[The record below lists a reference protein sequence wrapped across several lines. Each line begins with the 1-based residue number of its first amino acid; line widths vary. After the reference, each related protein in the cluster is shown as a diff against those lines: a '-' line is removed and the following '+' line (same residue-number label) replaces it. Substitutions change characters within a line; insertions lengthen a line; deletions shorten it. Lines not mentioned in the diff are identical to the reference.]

1 MQRID
6 CLSTWLP
13 EASEALDSGHEC
25 TEQLHREL
33 ANAVHG
39 KVSSNADTVSHMQL
53 TEAIEALD
61 PDRESVS
68 SGMAKLTL
76 CCICPCS

>member
-39 KVSSNADTVSHMQL
+39 KVSSNADTVLHLSMQL
-53 TEAIEALD
+53 TEVIKALLMS
-61 PDRESVS
+61 P
-68 SGMAKLTL
+68 
-76 CCICPCS
+76 I